1 MNNEKHLQQRQDW
14 DSNDTNHKRLVYPLL
29 ITTCDIRKIN
39 RNPGPNAIRTLE
51 IIKWELF

>member
-1 MNNEKHLQQRQDW
+1 MNNEKHLQQGQDW
-14 DSNDTNHKRLVYPLL
+14 NSSDTNQKLLSYPLL

-51 IIKWELF
+51 IIKWEHF